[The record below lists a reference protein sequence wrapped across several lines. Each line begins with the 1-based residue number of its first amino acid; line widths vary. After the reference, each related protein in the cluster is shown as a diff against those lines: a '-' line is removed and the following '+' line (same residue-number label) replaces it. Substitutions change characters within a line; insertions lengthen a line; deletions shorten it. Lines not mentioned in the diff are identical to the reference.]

1 MATESFSAFT
11 KQENGK
17 TVPMWNTEEINEYVA
32 AQVIQ
37 TIYIQFILMVN
48 SNFSLK
54 FISERYISFSWFRYD
69 C

>member
-37 TIYIQFILMVN
+37 TIFIQFIL
-48 SNFSLK
+48 
-54 FISERYISFSWFRYD
+54 
-69 C
+69 